1 MPARVAVSMPA
12 AAEALRKAAMLA
24 CAGVAAA
31 ALLPPAW
38 CVLVVVAPWAEEA
51 VFRAGVQESL
61 VRRLSGLIV
70 AAPLVANVLASLA
83 FAAVHVAIRGQ
94 AAAWAVLLPALLIG
108 AVYQQRRRIGACVAL
123 HAICNLSWLRAGG
136 AP

>member
-1 MPARVAVSMPA
+1 MPGGA
-12 AAEALRKAAMLA
+12 AALRKAAMLA
-24 CAGVAAA
+24 CACIAGA
-31 ALLPPAW
+31 ALLPPAGR
-38 CVLVVVAPWAEEA
+38 VLLVVAPWAEEA

-61 VRRLSGLIV
+61 VRQLSGRIA

-108 AVYQQRRRIGACVAL
+108 AVYQQQRRIGACVAL
-123 HAICNLSWLRAGG
+123 HALCNLSWLLAGRA
-136 AP
+136 P